1 MRQDAEDVGGDE
13 DEHCI
18 VASVRCTSSESK
30 QSSILWKFS
39 LEVFSVWYLVAGSQD
54 HLQT

>member
-39 LEVFSVWYLVAGSQD
+39 L
-54 HLQT
+54 